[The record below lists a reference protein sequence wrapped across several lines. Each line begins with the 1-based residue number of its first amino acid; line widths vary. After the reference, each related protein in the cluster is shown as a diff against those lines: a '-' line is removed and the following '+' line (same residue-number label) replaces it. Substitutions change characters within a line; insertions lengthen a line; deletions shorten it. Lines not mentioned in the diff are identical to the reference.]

1 MKTNLT
7 TAEMLGFG
15 VFIVAFVVAFWL
27 LGLDGQSWG
36 AIVLLG
42 VFLAALV
49 AYRTWL
55 KRRRQA

>member
-1 MKTNLT
+1 MKTSLT

-15 VFIVAFVVAFWL
+15 VFIVGFVIAFWA

-42 VFLAALV
+42 VFLAGLV
-49 AYRTWL
+49 GYRTWL
-55 KRRRQA
+55 KRRRA

>member
-1 MKTNLT
+1 MKTSLT
-7 TAEMLGFG
+7 TGEMLGFA
-15 VFIVAFVVAFWL
+15 AFVVAFVVVFWA

-49 AYRTWL
+49 GYRAWL
-55 KRRRQA
+55 KKRRRA

>member
-1 MKTNLT
+1 VKTSLT
-7 TAEMLGFG
+7 TAELIGFG
-15 VFIVAFVVAFWL
+15 VFIVAFVVAFWA

-42 VFLAALV
+42 VFLVALV

-55 KRRRQA
+55 KRRRA

>member
-1 MKTNLT
+1 VKTNLT
-7 TAEMLGFG
+7 TAEMLGFA
-15 VFIVAFVVAFWL
+15 AFVVAFVIAFWA

-55 KRRRQA
+55 KRRRA

>member
-1 MKTNLT
+1 MKTSLT

-15 VFIVAFVVAFWL
+15 VFIVGFVVAFWA

-42 VFLAALV
+42 VFLAGLV
-49 AYRTWL
+49 GYRTWL
-55 KRRRQA
+55 KRRRA

>member
-1 MKTNLT
+1 VKTSLT
-7 TAEMLGFG
+7 TAEMLGFAA
-15 VFIVAFVVAFWL
+15 FIVAFVVVFWA

-42 VFLAALV
+42 AFLAGLV

-55 KRRRQA
+55 KKRRRA

>member
-7 TAEMLGFG
+7 TAEMLGFAAF
-15 VFIVAFVVAFWL
+15 VVVFVVAFWA

-42 VFLAALV
+42 VFLLGLV

-55 KRRRQA
+55 KRRRRA

>member
-1 MKTNLT
+1 MKTSLT
-7 TAEMLGFG
+7 TGEMLGFA
-15 VFIVAFVVAFWL
+15 AFVVAFVVVFWA

-42 VFLAALV
+42 VFLAGLV

-55 KRRRQA
+55 KKRRQS

>member
-1 MKTNLT
+1 VKTSLT
-7 TAEMLGFG
+7 NGELVGFG
-15 VFIVAFVVAFWL
+15 VFVVAFVVAFWA

-42 VFLAALV
+42 VFLAGLV

-55 KRRRQA
+55 KRRRA

>member
-1 MKTNLT
+1 VKSDLT
-7 TAEMLGFG
+7 TGELLGFG
-15 VFIVAFVVAFWL
+15 VFVVAFVVAFWA

-42 VFLAALV
+42 VFLVALV

-55 KRRRQA
+55 KRRRA